1 MASELSPEI
10 PARLATAL
18 RRAHLAER
26 TASGAERRAAFG
38 LTRVLLGGAR
48 AAGFGPKLLAECM
61 GLSISS
67 INSRAHRDGWVTLE
81 LFAELA
87 GLDVAA
93 MSDWDMAGLIPSRA
107 GDEDGRQCH
116 LASELIR
123 ALVGPAV
130 GAGSGRSQ
138 ISTARQMSGDDEVV
152 RVAARR
158 EVERTGAGDQA

>member
-1 MASELSPEI
+1 MSSELSPEI

-26 TASGAERRAAFG
+26 AASGAQRRAAFG

-67 INSRAHRDGWVTLE
+67 INSRAHRDGWVTPE

-87 GLDVAA
+87 GLDVDA

-107 GDEDGRQCH
+107 RDDDGRQCH

-123 ALVGPAV
+123 ALV

-152 RVAARR
+152 QVAARR